1 MSRQKTVVYAGP
13 TISHD
18 EVRAVLP
25 EAQARPPVARGDLLR
40 QEWSRED
47 TAVIIDGYYRER
59 LSVGHKEI
67 LWLLNEGVNVIGAAS
82 MGALRAA
89 ELSPYGMRGVGSVFR
104 MYASGEVDG
113 DDEVA
118 VLHGPAERGYPA
130 DTVAMVNI
138 RYGCQ
143 EGAKSG
149 LVPAATAERIVEAAR
164 SRPFVQRTWRELG
177 EALGPDAGDALSTLE
192 RKIGTGEW
200 DLKRLDAMAALEAVG
215 GHQAEAPSAWTAE
228 PSTWAA
234 EAALTGITHYEALA
248 WRSMRE
254 YAPGRWMSDLDV
266 LDAARLFGQDYP
278 KLHEE
283 TLTGL
288 LADFAAARGLG
299 LEAYTRA
306 RLGVDDRADLP
317 HVLAPWLAETERA
330 ALPVAEQLRLVMV
343 RVWPVWQSED
353 WRPII
358 LERIRESSRW
368 PEWSDIV
375 ARADEIAEQSLGRV
389 VIPAPA
395 ICGRIFS
402 RHWNGPGTT
411 AEVELARR
419 GFLSMADLG
428 QTAARFFALDVHKAK
443 GR

>member
-25 EAQARPPVARGDLLR
+25 EARTRPPVARGDLLR
-40 QEWSRED
+40 EEWGRED
-47 TAVIIDGYYRER
+47 TAVIIDGYDRER

-118 VLHGPAERGYPA
+118 VLHGPAERGYPTG
-130 DTVAMVNI
+130 TVAMVNI

-143 EGAKSG
+143 EGARTG
-149 LVPAATAERIVEAAR
+149 LVPAAAGERIVETAK
-164 SRPFVQRTWRELG
+164 SRPFVHRTWPELE
-177 EALGPDAGDALSTLE
+177 EALGPESGDALSTLE
-192 RKIGTGEW
+192 RMIGTGEW
-200 DLKRLDAMAALEAVG
+200 DLKRLDAVAALSAVG
-215 GHQAEAPSAWTAE
+215 RHRAEAPSAW
-228 PSTWAA
+228 AA
-234 EAALTGITHYEALA
+234 DAALTGITHYEALA

-266 LDAARLFGQDYP
+266 LDAARLFGEDYP
-278 KLHEE
+278 ELHEQV
-283 TLTGL
+283 LTGL
-288 LADFAAARGLG
+288 LTDFAGARGLG

-306 RLGVDDRADLP
+306 RLGVDDHAGLSP
-317 HVLAPWLAETERA
+317 SLASWLSETERDT
-330 ALPVAEQLRLVMV
+330 LPAAEQLRLIMV

-353 WRPII
+353 WRPIV
-358 LERIRESSRW
+358 LARIRESSRW
-368 PEWSDIV
+368 SEWSDLV
-375 ARADEIAEQSLGRV
+375 ARADETAEQTRGRLV
-389 VIPAPA
+389 VPAPA
-395 ICGRIFS
+395 TCGRIFS
-402 RHWNGPGTT
+402 RRWNGPGTS

-419 GFLSMADLG
+419 GFLSMTDLG
-428 QTAARFFALDVHKAK
+428 QTVSRFFALEVRTAE
-443 GR
+443 G

>member
-18 EVRAVLP
+18 EVLAVLP
-25 EAQARPPVARGDLLR
+25 EARTRPPVARGDLLR
-40 QEWSRED
+40 EEWGRDD

-104 MYASGEVDG
+104 MYATGEVDG

-118 VLHGPAERGYPA
+118 VLHGPAERGYPTG
-130 DTVAMVNI
+130 TVAMVNL

-143 EGAKSG
+143 EGARTG
-149 LVPAATAERIVEAAR
+149 LVPAAAGERIVEAAK
-164 SRPFVQRTWRELG
+164 SRPFVHRTWPELE
-177 EALGPDAGDALSTLE
+177 EALGPAAGDALSTLE
-192 RKIGTGEW
+192 RMIGTGEW
-200 DLKRLDAMAALEAVG
+200 DLKRLDAVAALNAVG
-215 GHQAEAPSAWTAE
+215 GHRAEAPSAW
-228 PSTWAA
+228 AA
-234 EAALTGITHYEALA
+234 DVALTGITHYEALA

-278 KLHEE
+278 RLHEQV
-283 TLTGL
+283 LTGL
-288 LADFAAARGLG
+288 LTDFADARGLR
-299 LEAYTRA
+299 LEEYTRV
-306 RLGVDDRADLP
+306 RLGVDDRADVP
-317 HVLAPWLAETERA
+317 PSLASWLSEAERA
-330 ALPVAEQLRLVMV
+330 TLPAAEQLRLVMV

-358 LERIRESSRW
+358 LERIRLSSHW
-368 PEWSDIV
+368 PEWSDLV
-375 ARADEIAEQSLGRV
+375 ARADEVAEQTRGRV
-389 VIPAPA
+389 VVPAPA

-402 RHWNGPGTT
+402 RHWNGPGTS

-419 GFLSMADLG
+419 GFLGMADLG
-428 QTAARFFALDVHKAK
+428 QTVSRFFALDVRKAK
-443 GR
+443 EG

>member
-18 EVRAVLP
+18 EVLAVLP
-25 EAQARPPVARGDLLR
+25 EARTRPPVARGDLLR
-40 QEWSRED
+40 EEWGRDD

-104 MYASGEVDG
+104 MYATGEVDG

-118 VLHGPAERGYPA
+118 VLHGPAERGYPTG
-130 DTVAMVNI
+130 TVAMVNI

-143 EGAKSG
+143 EGARSG
-149 LVPAATAERIVEAAR
+149 LVPAATAERIVEAAK
-164 SRPFVQRTWRELG
+164 SRPFVHRTWHELE
-177 EALGPDAGDALSTLE
+177 EALGPEAGDALSTLE
-192 RKIGTGEW
+192 RMIGTGEW
-200 DLKRLDAMAALEAVG
+200 DLKRLDAVAALSAVG
-215 GHQAEAPSAWTAE
+215 GHRAEAPSAW
-228 PSTWAA
+228 AA
-234 EAALTGITHYEALA
+234 DVALTGITHYEALA

-278 KLHEE
+278 RLHEQV
-283 TLTGL
+283 LTGL
-288 LADFAAARGLG
+288 LTDFAGARGLG

-306 RLGVDDRADLP
+306 TLGVDDRADVP
-317 HVLAPWLAETERA
+317 PSLASWLSETERA
-330 ALPVAEQLRLVMV
+330 TLSAAEQRRLVMV

-353 WRPII
+353 WRPIV

-368 PEWSDIV
+368 PEWSDLV
-375 ARADEIAEQSLGRV
+375 ACADEAAEQTRGRV
-389 VIPAPA
+389 VVPAPA
-395 ICGRIFS
+395 ICGRVFS
-402 RHWNGPGTT
+402 RHWNGPGTS

-428 QTAARFFALDVHKAK
+428 QTVSRFFALDVQKAK
-443 GR
+443 G